1 MAKLSDICE
10 GFNNLVDE
18 SEEIRTT
25 LCADIVFSSK
35 YIKRCTFPQSKTF
48 NNEIMK
54 IFNILNQYYK
64 PNSKVKGKNNH
75 PYLKNKEAYKELV
88 DLSSKTDSM
97 SLSHL
102 LSKIPKDNYPLRND
116 LSNIINKIDN
126 RNILTLFELYS
137 ILRIINEFSIEY
149 SQYIKTPYFEERL
162 KLCEKS

>member
-35 YIKRCTFPQSKTF
+35 YIKHCTFPQSKTF

-64 PNSKVKGKNNH
+64 PNSKVKGKSTH

-88 DLSSKTDSM
+88 ELSSKTDAM
-97 SLSHL
+97 SLSIL
-102 LSKIPKDNYPLRND
+102 LSKIPKY
-116 LSNIINKIDN
+116 

-137 ILRIINEFSIEY
+137 ILRIVNEFSIEY
-149 SQYIKTPYFEERL
+149 SQYIKTSYFEERL
-162 KLCEKS
+162 KLYEKS

>member
-64 PNSKVKGKNNH
+64 PNSKVKGKNTH
-75 PYLKNKEAYKELV
+75 PYLKNKEAYKELI

-97 SLSHL
+97 SLSIL
-102 LSKIPKDNYPLRND
+102 LSKIPKY
-116 LSNIINKIDN
+116 

-137 ILRIINEFSIEY
+137 ILRIVNEFSIEY

>member
-64 PNSKVKGKNNH
+64 PNSKVKGKNTH

-88 DLSSKTDSM
+88 DLSSKTDSI
-97 SLSHL
+97 SLSIL
-102 LSKIPKDNYPLRND
+102 LSKIPKY
-116 LSNIINKIDN
+116 

-137 ILRIINEFSIEY
+137 ILRIVNEFSIEY